1 MLYEIIF
8 YGGDGRADT
17 VLIVRAPDYRAALD
31 LVASPPKCLGQEL
44 PPLDVICEMGT
55 DNSPRANT
63 PNILFGP
70 FTERQAWGYG
80 WRTWE
85 RKVLAD
91 GRTSDEWE
99 EKADV
104 I

>member
-8 YGGDGRADT
+8 YGGDGCADT

-31 LVASPPKCLGQEL
+31 LVASPPKCIGKL
-44 PPLDVICEMGT
+44 PPPDVVCEMGT
-55 DNSPRANT
+55 DNSPHAGT

-80 WRTWE
+80 WKRWE
-85 RKVLAD
+85 RK
-91 GRTSDEWE
+91 GRKTDEWE
-99 EKADV
+99 ETKD
-104 I
+104 II